1 VEHYKHEHEL
11 DEEAGNEGTREQG
24 NEKAGTKN

>member
-11 DEEAGNEGTREQG
+11 DEDREPGNEGTREQEG
-24 NEKAGTKN
+24 RD